1 MEKPI
6 TMVVDETR
14 QSLIKTINESN
25 LPPFIIE
32 MMLKDIY
39 TEVNQLSINVST
51 REKEQYLQSL
61 QESTEE

>member
-6 TMVVDETR
+6 TMVVNETR
-14 QSLIKTINESN
+14 GSLIKTINESN

-39 TEVNQLSINVST
+39 TEVNQLNINVST
-51 REKEQYLQSL
+51 REKEEYLQSL
-61 QESTEE
+61 KESTEE

>member
-39 TEVNQLSINVST
+39 TEVNQLNINVST
-51 REKEQYLQSL
+51 REKEEYLQSL
-61 QESTEE
+61 KESTEE